1 MKGFNGHKMI
11 VGLKKAIL
19 HILDTNSGMG
29 VFSDELLDINDA
41 QINTFITTHIEK
53 LYESASLRKAEFKD
67 ASGFRGKLEQYNNGE
82 ITFEELSKNAAE
94 RLYDAIAS
102 TEEPRAC
109 DLIAVEFV
117 SNQSRIFGLLKCDNK
132 TGFTH
137 SIAQSDGKVKNNI
150 INHYAI
156 LPSITNKIGECAFV
170 DLDTK
175 VIAYIGKKNKIDG
188 DSVDIIAELL
198 LECEY
203 EISPRESANTVT
215 KIAKKVA
222 IENGADQLE
231 TRARIKEYITES
243 IEDKNYEY
251 VDTKEVAEKVF
262 EGMPTVRDEFV
273 EKMEKAG
280 VPEKVEVNKY
290 LTKKMTANIKLT
302 TNTGV
307 ELSFPPEHYKNPEFM
322 ELITNED
329 GTISIKINN
338 ITELTNR

>member
-1 MKGFNGHKMI
+1 MI

-29 VFSDELLDINDA
+29 VFSDEMLDISDA

-53 LYESASLRKAEFKD
+53 LYESAALRKAEFKE
-67 ASGFRGKLEQYNNGE
+67 ASGFKGKIEQYNSGE
-82 ITFEELSKNAAE
+82 TSFIDLSKNAAE

-102 TEEPRAC
+102 SEEPKAC
-109 DLIAVEFV
+109 DLIAVEFI
-117 SNQSRIFGLLKCDNK
+117 SNESRVFGLLKCDNK

-137 SIAQSDGKVKNNI
+137 AVVQNDGMVKNNI

-156 LPSITNKIGECAFV
+156 LPSLTNKLGECAFI

-175 VIAYIGKKNKIDG
+175 NIAYLGKNSKING
-188 DSVDIIAELL
+188 ETVDIIAELL

-215 KIAKKVA
+215 RIAKKVA
-222 IENGADQLE
+222 LENGADQLE
-231 TRARIKEYITES
+231 TRARIKEYVTES
-243 IEDKNYEY
+243 IEDKDYEY
-251 VDTKEVAEKVF
+251 IDTHKVADKVF
-262 EGMPTVRDEFV
+262 EGLPSVRDEFV

-290 LTKKMTANIKLT
+290 TTKKMTANIKLT

>member
-1 MKGFNGHKMI
+1 MI

-19 HILDTNSGMG
+19 HILDTNSGVG
-29 VFSDELLDINDA
+29 VFSDELLDVNDA
-41 QINTFITTHIEK
+41 QINTFIATHIEK
-53 LYESASLRKAEFKD
+53 LYESAALRKAEFKA
-67 ASGFRGKLEQYNNGE
+67 ASGFGAKIEQYNNDE
-82 ITFEELSKNAAE
+82 ITFADLSKNAAE

-102 TEEPRAC
+102 TEEPKAC
-109 DLIAVEFV
+109 DLICVHFV
-117 SNQSRIFGLLKCDNK
+117 SNQSRIFGMLKCEHK

-137 SIAQSDGKVKNNI
+137 SIARAEGKVKNNI

-156 LPSITNKIGECAFV
+156 LPSLTNKIGECAFV
-170 DLDTK
+170 DLDTRA
-175 VIAYIGKKNKIDG
+175 IAYIGKNGRIDG
-188 DSVDIIAELL
+188 DAVDIIAELL

-215 KIAKKVA
+215 RIARKVA

-231 TRARIKEYITES
+231 TRARIKEYVTES
-243 IEDKNYEY
+243 IEEKDYEY

-262 EGMPTVRDEFV
+262 QGMPSVRDEFV
-273 EKMEKAG
+273 EKLEKAG

-290 LTKKMTANIKLT
+290 ITKKMTANIKLS

>member
-1 MKGFNGHKMI
+1 MI

-19 HILDTNSGMG
+19 HILDTSSGMG
-29 VFSDELLDINDA
+29 VFSDELLDIADA

-53 LYESASLRKAEFKD
+53 LYESAALRSAEFKET
-67 ASGFRGKLEQYNNGE
+67 SGFRAKTEQYNNGE
-82 ITFEELSKNAAE
+82 LSFADLSKNAAE
-94 RLYDAIAS
+94 RLYDAIVS
-102 TEEPRAC
+102 SEEPKAC
-109 DLIAVEFV
+109 DMIAVEFV
-117 SNQSRIFGLLKCDNK
+117 SNDSHIFGILKCDNK

-137 SIAQSDGKVKNNI
+137 SVVQSEGRVKNNI

-156 LPSITNKIGECAFV
+156 LPSLTNKLAECAFV

-175 VIAYIGKKNKIDG
+175 EIKYIGKNSRIDG
-188 DSVDIIAELL
+188 ESVDIIAELL

-215 KIAKKVA
+215 RIAKKVA
-222 IENGADQLE
+222 VENGADSIE
-231 TRARIKEYITES
+231 TRAKIKEYVTTS
-243 IEDKNYEY
+243 IEENDYEY
-251 VDTKEVAEKVF
+251 LDTHKVAEKVF
-262 EGMPTVRDEFV
+262 EGLPSVRDEFV

-290 LTKKMTANIKLT
+290 ITKKMTANIKLS

-329 GTISIKINN
+329 GTLSIKINN
-338 ITELTNR
+338 ITELINR

>member
-1 MKGFNGHKMI
+1 MI

-19 HILDTNSGMG
+19 HILDTSSGVS
-29 VFSDELLDINDA
+29 VFSDELLDVTDA

-53 LYESASLRKAEFKD
+53 LYDSASLRKAEFKPT
-67 ASGFRGKLEQYNNGE
+67 SGFMAKIHQYENGD
-82 ITFEELSKNAAE
+82 ISFADLSKNAAE

-102 TEEPRAC
+102 SEDPKSC

-117 SNQSRIFGLLKCDNK
+117 SNESKIFGLLKCDNK

-137 SIAQSDGKVKNNI
+137 SVLQSDGRVKNNI

-156 LPSITNKIGECAFV
+156 LPSLTNRLGECAFIN
-170 DLDTK
+170 LKTQE
-175 VIAYIGKKNKIDG
+175 IAYRGKNSKIDG
-188 DSVDIIAELL
+188 DTVDIIADLL

-215 KIAKKVA
+215 RIAKKVA
-222 IENGADQLE
+222 VENGADQIE
-231 TRARIKEYITES
+231 TRARIKEYVTES
-243 IEDKNYEY
+243 IEEENYEY
-251 VDTKEVAEKVF
+251 VDTKKVAEKVF
-262 EGMPTVRDEFV
+262 REMPSARDEFV
-273 EKMEKAG
+273 EKLEKAG
-280 VPEKVEVNKY
+280 VPEKVSANKY
-290 LTKKMTANIKLT
+290 ITKKMTSNIKIS

-329 GTISIKINN
+329 GTLSIKINN

>member
-1 MKGFNGHKMI
+1 MI

-29 VFSDELLDINDA
+29 VFSDELLDVSDA
-41 QINTFITTHIEK
+41 QISTFITTHIEK
-53 LYESASLRKAEFKD
+53 LYESAALRKAEFKE
-67 ASGFRGKLEQYNNGE
+67 ASGFRAKIEQYVNGE
-82 ITFEELSKNAAE
+82 ITFAELSKNAAE

-102 TEEPRAC
+102 SEEPKAC

-117 SNQSRIFGLLKCDNK
+117 SNQAHVFGLLKCENK

-137 SIAQSDGKVKNNI
+137 SIVQAEGKVRNNI

-156 LPSITNKIGECAFV
+156 LPSLTNKIGECAFI

-175 VIAYIGKKNKIDG
+175 QIAYLGKNSKIDG
-188 DSVDIIAELL
+188 DTVDIIAELL

-215 KIAKKVA
+215 RIAKKVA
-222 IENGADQLE
+222 LENGADQLE

-243 IEDKNYEY
+243 IEEKDYEY
-251 VDTKEVAEKVF
+251 VDTKAVADKVF
-262 EGMPTVRDEFV
+262 SGMPTVRDEFV

-290 LTKKMTANIKLT
+290 ITKKMTANIKLS

>member
-1 MKGFNGHKMI
+1 MI

-19 HILDTNSGMG
+19 HIFDTNSGMG
-29 VFSDELLDINDA
+29 MFSDELLDINDA

-53 LYESASLRKAEFKD
+53 IYESASLRKAEFKET
-67 ASGFRGKLEQYNNGE
+67 SGFGAKIEQYNNDE
-82 ITFEELSKNAAE
+82 ITFAALSKNAAE

-102 TEEPRAC
+102 TEEPKAC
-109 DLIAVEFV
+109 DLICVHFV
-117 SNQSRIFGLLKCDNK
+117 SNQSRIFGILKCENK
-132 TGFTH
+132 IGFTH
-137 SIAQSDGKVKNNI
+137 SVIQAEGKVKNNI

-156 LPSITNKIGECAFV
+156 LPSLTNKISECAFV

-175 VIAYIGKKNKIDG
+175 AISYVGRNSKIDG

-215 KIAKKVA
+215 RIAKKVA

-243 IEDKNYEY
+243 IEEKDYEY
-251 VDTKEVAEKVF
+251 VDTKAVADKVF
-262 EGMPTVRDEFV
+262 EGMPSVRDEFV

-280 VPEKVEVNKY
+280 VPEKVEVSKY
-290 LTKKMTANIKLT
+290 ITKKMTANIKLS

>member
-1 MKGFNGHKMI
+1 MI

-29 VFSDELLDINDA
+29 VFSDELLDVTDA

-53 LYESASLRKAEFKD
+53 LYDSATLRKAEFKPT
-67 ASGFRGKLEQYNNGE
+67 SGFRAKIEQYSNGE
-82 ITFEELSKNAAE
+82 LSFSDLSKNAAE
-94 RLYDAIAS
+94 RMYDAIS
-102 TEEPRAC
+102 SSEDPKAC

-117 SNQSRIFGLLKCDNK
+117 SNEARIFGLLKCDNK

-137 SIAQSDGKVKNNI
+137 SVVQSDGRVKNNI

-156 LPSITNKIGECAFV
+156 LPSLSNRLGECAFV
-170 DLDTK
+170 NLDTQE
-175 VIAYIGKKNKIDG
+175 VAYRGKNSKIDG
-188 DSVDIIAELL
+188 DTVDIIAELL
-198 LECEY
+198 LECDY

-215 KIAKKVA
+215 RIAKKVA
-222 IENGADQLE
+222 VENGADQIE

-243 IEDKNYEY
+243 IEEENYEY
-251 VDTKEVAEKVF
+251 VDTKKVAEKVF
-262 EGMPTVRDEFV
+262 EGLPSIRDEFV
-273 EKMEKAG
+273 EKLEKAG
-280 VPEKVEVNKY
+280 VPEKVEANKY
-290 LTKKMTANIKLT
+290 ITKKMTANIKIS

-322 ELITNED
+322 EIITNED
-329 GTISIKINN
+329 GTLSIKINN